1 MPKHSARQKQ
11 KQTHRRGKMYKEV
24 GVSKER
30 ERETEVRQGGNS
42 NRFGVIR
49 LK

>member
-11 KQTHRRGKMYKEV
+11 KQTQ
-24 GVSKER
+24 KER
-30 ERETEVRQGGNS
+30 EERGEKKERDSKAEVRQGGNS

>member
-11 KQTHRRGKMYKEV
+11 KQTQ
-24 GVSKER
+24 KER
-30 ERETEVRQGGNS
+30 ERKGERDSKAEVRQGGNS

>member
-11 KQTHRRGKMYKEV
+11 KQTHRRGKRDEER

-30 ERETEVRQGGNS
+30 ERDRGETGR
-42 NRFGVIR
+42 
-49 LK
+49 

>member
-11 KQTHRRGKMYKEV
+11 KQTHRRGKRDKEG

-30 ERETEVRQGGNS
+30 DRGETGR
-42 NRFGVIR
+42 
-49 LK
+49 

>member
-11 KQTHRRGKMYKEV
+11 KQTHRRGKRDEEG
-24 GVSKER
+24 GVSK